1 MTTETK
7 LPNKIKVWGPSK
19 TNFLWKEPGAAAEQ
33 TLEMLERWVGWMEK
47 D

>member
-1 MTTETK
+1 MTIVTK
-7 LPNKIKVWGPSK
+7 LPNKIKVLGLSK
-19 TNFLWKEPGAAAEQ
+19 TNFLWKEPWTAAEQ